1 MNLVDEEYCGFF
13 LGGSTLSDIQT
24 LPYINANRKQDS
36 VHVFIQNYSLRFT
49 IDFYILPAELS
60 KVDL

>member
-49 IDFYILPAELS
+49 KDFYILPAELS